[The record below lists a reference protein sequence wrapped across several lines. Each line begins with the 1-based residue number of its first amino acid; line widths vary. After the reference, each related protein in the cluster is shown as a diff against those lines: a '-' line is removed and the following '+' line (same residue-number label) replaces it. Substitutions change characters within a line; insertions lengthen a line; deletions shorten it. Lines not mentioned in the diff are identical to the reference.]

1 MRASYALPGVFEP
14 VRIGGRWL
22 FDGAIVNPVPVNVAR
37 AMGAD
42 RVIALAIGGD
52 GSSRGATLHAPA
64 DLGLDPPKAP
74 EVETRPG
81 MMDSLRRRGLW
92 MKRAWS
98 SEEEGAPGLAT
109 VMVNTFN
116 ITQDR
121 IMRSRLAGDPP
132 DFLVTLKAGK
142 IGLFEWCRRT
152 IGRRCGQGDRTLTRA
167 VPFVMAGSGITG
179 RGQASYD
186 EVVAAASDV
195 SFEKGH
201 ELMRRFLG

>member
-37 AMGAD
+37 AIGAD

-52 GSSRGATLHAPA
+52 GSSRGATLHGPA
-64 DLGLDPPKAP
+64 DLVDEPPAP
-74 EVETRPG
+74 PEAE
-81 MMDSLRRRGLW
+81 
-92 MKRAWS
+92 KRAGHDATRCAGAGS
-98 SEEEGAPGLAT
+98 GCGAPGRARTEGAPGLAS

-132 DFLVTLKAGK
+132 DVLLTLKTGK
-142 IGLFEWCRRT
+142 IGLFEFHRADEL
-152 IGRRCGQGDRTLTRA
+152 IALGRAAVRKARDEILEHLELNSAGD
-167 VPFVMAGSGITG
+167 
-179 RGQASYD
+179 
-186 EVVAAASDV
+186 
-195 SFEKGH
+195 
-201 ELMRRFLG
+201 